1 MMIEELDVGE
11 YDEADR
17 TYNSTLL
24 GMYRYMVHVKPYVI
38 AELVENKDPE
48 FIANLTGVYANMCMT
63 FGEFMS
69 MTRAQF
75 PNIAFKRKFYEE
87 SMKKFGGLLNDYKKL
102 SKNDNLVL
110 TEAEK
115 KITL

>member
-1 MMIEELDVGE
+1 MKIEELDVGE

-17 TYNSTLL
+17 TYNATLL
-24 GMYRYMVHVKPYVI
+24 GMYRYMVHVKPYVV
-38 AELVENKDPE
+38 AELVENKDPD
-48 FIANLTGVYANMCMT
+48 FVGKLTTVYANLCMT

-75 PNIAFKRKFYEE
+75 PNIEFKRKFYEE
-87 SMKKFGGLLNDYKKL
+87 SMKKFGGLLTEYRGLVKK
-102 SKNDNLVL
+102 DNMVL
-110 TEAEK
+110 TEAER